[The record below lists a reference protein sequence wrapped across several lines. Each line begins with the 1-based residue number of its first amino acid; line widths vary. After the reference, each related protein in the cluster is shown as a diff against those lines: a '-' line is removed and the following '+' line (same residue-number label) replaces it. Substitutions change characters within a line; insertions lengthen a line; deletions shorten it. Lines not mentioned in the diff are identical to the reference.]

1 MALKLYSVSSGTE
14 VNDSTN
20 KIVATHDAADGT
32 YQIQTFYVSNETGT
46 TLGYSNILVTLT
58 DSAGEELAISPQTG
72 IFYQLLPIEGEYLTE
87 PTVQL
92 PDTETWESAPFSNE
106 IALTNI
112 APGDAGYRFFA
123 LRTYVPR
130 GNASKYIN
138 EAKIT
143 ITALEV

>member
-1 MALKLYSVSSGTE
+1 MALKLYSVSSDME
-14 VNDSTN
+14 INDSTN
-20 KIVATHDAADGT
+20 KIVATHDASDGT
-32 YQIQTFYVSNETGT
+32 YQVQTFYVSNETGT
-46 TLGYSNILVTLT
+46 TFGYSNIIVKLT
-58 DSAGEELAISPQTG
+58 DSAGEDLAISSQTG
-72 IFYQLLPIEGEYLTE
+72 IFYQLLPIEGEYVTE
-87 PTVQL
+87 PTIQM

-106 IALTNI
+106 ITLANI
-112 APGDAGYRFFA
+112 LPGAAGYRFFA